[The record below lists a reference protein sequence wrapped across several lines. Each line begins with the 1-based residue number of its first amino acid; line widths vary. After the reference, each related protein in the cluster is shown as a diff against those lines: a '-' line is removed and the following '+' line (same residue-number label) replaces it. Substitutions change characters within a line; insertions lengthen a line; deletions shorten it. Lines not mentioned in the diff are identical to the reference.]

1 VTAVR
6 MDSAV
11 APRDQNAR
19 AEKAR
24 EIKERKAVARAIEAA
39 LKQIAQYDPELADTL
54 RNEIKSGKVL
64 SHVPGRK

>member
-1 VTAVR
+1 
-6 MDSAV
+6 M

>member
-1 VTAVR
+1 
-6 MDSAV
+6 M

-64 SHVPGRK
+64 SHTPGRTTK